1 MRKKSYIFW
10 NSENFPRIFYEGFS
24 ERLLYVLF
32 FLKFCDYSLLF
43 NWKVQYRNFLE
54 KKTVKSTNWC
64 QSSVCSP
71 QLAIFVQGD
80 FHVYSCIQMLS
91 ERDCSRVQLSQN
103 YRITVHIFLFWVFFK
118 NSLKNTYAE
127 VLFKCSCLLKTNSFQ
142 DLFQEVFWNLKSSL
156 NEIWRL
162 IWSIVLWLIV
172 NYV

>member
-118 NSLKNTYAE
+118 NSLNLWKSKI
-127 VLFKCSCLLKTNSFQ
+127 LSKIPM
-142 DLFQEVFWNLKSSL
+142 LKSFSSAVVYWKQTHFKIFSRRCS
-156 NEIWRL
+156 EI
-162 IWSIVLWLIV
+162 SKVL
-172 NYV
+172 